1 MRPTPRALAR
11 ALPAL
16 ALLVAIGLATYLA
29 CLQMLGV
36 ARMDDLLA
44 AARAS
49 KEQPSPAAGRKADN
63 PDP

>member
-1 MRPTPRALAR
+1 
-11 ALPAL
+11 
-16 ALLVAIGLATYLA
+16 VGIGLATYLA
-29 CLQMLGV
+29 CLRMLGV

-44 AARAS
+44 AALAS